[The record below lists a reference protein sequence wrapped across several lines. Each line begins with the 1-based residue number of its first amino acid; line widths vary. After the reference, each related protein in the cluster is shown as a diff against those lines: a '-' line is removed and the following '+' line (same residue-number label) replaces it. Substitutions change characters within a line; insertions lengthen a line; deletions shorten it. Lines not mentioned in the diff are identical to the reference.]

1 MQTDALI
8 AFETYNQWTITSLG
22 NLKDKYN
29 NYALAIWNTFDSY
42 MVKAQKTLHTIMNW

>member
-29 NYALAIWNTFDSY
+29 KYNASLYKIHLIFIW
-42 MVKAQKTLHTIMNW
+42 

>member
-29 NYALAIWNTFDSY
+29 TTLAIWNTFDSY